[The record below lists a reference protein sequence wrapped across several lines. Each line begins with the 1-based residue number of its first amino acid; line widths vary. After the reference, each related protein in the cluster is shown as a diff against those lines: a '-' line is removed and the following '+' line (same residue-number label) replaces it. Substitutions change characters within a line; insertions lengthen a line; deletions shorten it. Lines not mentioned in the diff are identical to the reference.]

1 MTEQLQ
7 LDFDKIIKTSNIS
20 KKNIDSKRNHLKKFI
35 ESGFPNRKQ
44 EDWKFLDISQ
54 IIKKNIKN
62 LSFFN
67 DYSLPNKIDSS
78 IFVDGLEHNKI
89 IFINGRIEKIDFS
102 YEEKNNIEINDEI
115 NTELTLKNENSLIDL
130 NNAFT
135 NKVFKIIVKKNYSLK
150 KPLIIY
156 HTTNEKIKS
165 KNINLRLD
173 FELEQ
178 NSSLRLIDF
187 FTDRADKNFSNIL
200 YNFDLKKDSVLK
212 NYKLD
217 KFKNDNLKY
226 SFNNIDQEANSV
238 SETFILSSGSNFF
251 KNEINCNLK
260 GEYSSAFINGVFS
273 LKENQ
278 QHEIRTIINHLE
290 IGRASCRERV

>member
-173 FELEQ
+173 FQLEQ
-178 NSSLRLIDF
+178 NYFMVRLIV
-187 FTDRADKNFSNIL
+187 TLN
-200 YNFDLKKDSVLK
+200 
-212 NYKLD
+212 
-217 KFKNDNLKY
+217 
-226 SFNNIDQEANSV
+226 
-238 SETFILSSGSNFF
+238 
-251 KNEINCNLK
+251 
-260 GEYSSAFINGVFS
+260 
-273 LKENQ
+273 
-278 QHEIRTIINHLE
+278 
-290 IGRASCRERV
+290 